1 MIIKALRDYIRTFE
15 CLETFNNAIRV
26 NVNYLEENPDTYSIE
41 EVPIEPI
48 VKKYVNG
55 DSIRQYAFIFT
66 SREPYGADVLQ
77 NIDNSGFYEKFADEV
92 EIKNDN
98 GIFPL
103 LDNGLEPLA
112 IEVTSTGYA
121 FAVTEDTA
129 QYQIQLRL
137 KYLKRKDDINCQLE
151 KEKYRPT
158 I

>member
-66 SREPYGADVLQ
+66 SREPYGIDVLQ

-92 EIKNDN
+92 EEKNNKD
-98 GIFPL
+98 ILPL
-103 LDNGLEPLA
+103 LDNGLEPLE
-112 IEVTSTGYA
+112 IKVTSTGYA

-129 QYQIQLRL
+129 QYQINLRL
-137 KYLKRKDDINCQLE
+137 KYFKKG
-151 KEKYRPT
+151 
-158 I
+158 